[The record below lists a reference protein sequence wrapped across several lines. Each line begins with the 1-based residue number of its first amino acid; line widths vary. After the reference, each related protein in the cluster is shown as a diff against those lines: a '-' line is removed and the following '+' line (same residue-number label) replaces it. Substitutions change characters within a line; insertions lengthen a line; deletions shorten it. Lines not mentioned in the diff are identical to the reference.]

1 MRRILFLV
9 IAVVGIIMLNMKNEK
24 EAPRDPRYI
33 ERLCPKC
40 GCQTVLDL
48 GTTEGMH
55 EFHCETCTVD
65 FQIFE
70 E

>member
-1 MRRILFLV
+1 MRRLLLFAVAVMGVVV
-9 IAVVGIIMLNMKNEK
+9 INLRDEGEK
-24 EAPRDPRYI
+24 PRDPRWI
-33 ERLCPKC
+33 EGHCPKC

-48 GTTEGMH
+48 GNTNGIH